1 MGAIWDFYA
10 DGRFRPS
17 CEGSSSAARTVS
29 WLTALGMAVAVG
41 MVALGATVLLD
52 ARRDAW
58 KQSEQAAD
66 NLAIALE
73 RDIARNIQVYD
84 LSLQGAIE
92 ALRLPGIDEISP
104 DLRQAA
110 IFDRAANA
118 EYLGS
123 LLVLNAAGTVMADS
137 TAVQPHSMS
146 FSDRDYFQVHQAQT
160 DAGLYL
166 SRPFRSRLRGG
177 DPSVAIS
184 RRRPD
189 VDGQFVGVVVGT
201 MRLAYF
207 QSLFERLNL
216 GTGGAVLLLRTDG
229 QVIARRPFRDADI
242 GRDLRD
248 TDIFRQYSDASSGHF
263 VGTSSLDGIRRAY
276 TFRHIGNLPLVLS
289 VAVSLDDLYAA
300 WWHKAWGIGLILA
313 VLCVATVALC
323 ILFRRELLRRLAA
336 EAELVEAASK
346 LSVVAA
352 TDGLTGLANRRAF
365 DAALTGAWKTAAENG
380 TPLALLMIDADRF
393 KSYNDQYG
401 HPAGDLVLQRI
412 AGCIQVN
419 TRCPGDFGAR
429 YGGEEFAAL
438 LPGAGLQS
446 AVGIAERLRSTVA
459 ELTIPHDASPNGQ
472 VTVSIGVAIAH
483 PRRGTGSELLLR
495 QADSALYEAKR
506 AGRDKVCS
514 ASHPLGPALDGLAA
528 TGAGSSGAQPHVR
541 RAG

>member
-1 MGAIWDFYA
+1 MAAIWTLHA
-10 DGRFRPS
+10 GSRFRPS
-17 CEGSSSAARTVS
+17 RDGSLSAARTVS
-29 WLTALGMAVAVG
+29 WLTALGMVVAVG
-41 MVALGATVLLD
+41 MVALGIVVLLD

-58 KQSEQAAD
+58 KQSERAAD

-84 LSLQGAIE
+84 LSLQGTIE
-92 ALRLPGIDEISP
+92 ALRLPGINEISP

-123 LLVLNAAGTVMADS
+123 LLVLDAVGTVVADS
-137 TAVQPHSMS
+137 TAVQPHPLN
-146 FSDRDYFQVHQAQT
+146 FADRDYFQVHQEQA
-160 DAGLYL
+160 DAGLYV

-189 VDGQFVGVVVGT
+189 VDGRFAGVVVGT

-229 QVIARRPFRDADI
+229 QVIARRPLRDADI
-242 GRDLRD
+242 GRDLSA
-248 TDIFRQYSDASSGHF
+248 TDGFRQYSAASSGHF
-263 VGTSSLDGIRRAY
+263 IGTSRLDGIQRAY

-289 VAVSLDDLYAA
+289 VAMSVDDLYAA

-323 ILFRRELLRRLAA
+323 TLFRRELLLRLAA
-336 EAELVEAASK
+336 EAELVEAAGR

-365 DAALTGAWKTAAENG
+365 DAALTGAWQTAAENG

-393 KSYNDQYG
+393 KSYNDHYG
-401 HPAGDLVLQRI
+401 HPAGDMVLQRI
-412 AGCIQVN
+412 ADCIQVN
-419 TRCPGDFGAR
+419 TRGPGDFGVR

-446 AVGIAERLRSTVA
+446 AVGIAERLRSSIA
-459 ELTIPHDASPNGQ
+459 ELSIPHDAGPNGQ
-472 VTVSIGVAIAH
+472 VTVSIGVAVAH
-483 PRRGTGSELLLR
+483 PRRGTGGELLVQ
-495 QADSALYEAKR
+495 QADNALYEAKR
-506 AGRDKVCS
+506 AGRDRVCS
-514 ASHPLGPALDGLAA
+514 ADHLLVPAPDGLAA
-528 TGAGSSGAQPHVR
+528 TGCDGSGV
-541 RAG
+541 

>member
-1 MGAIWDFYA
+1 MAAIWSLRA
-10 DGRFRPS
+10 GSRFRPS
-17 CEGSSSAARTVS
+17 RDGSLSSAGAVS

-41 MVALGATVLLD
+41 MVTLGAIVLLD

-58 KQSEQAAD
+58 GQSEQAAD
-66 NLAIALE
+66 NLAMALE

-92 ALRLPGIDEISP
+92 ALRLPGLDDISP

-110 IFDRAANA
+110 VFDRAANA

-123 LLVLNAAGTVMADS
+123 LLVLDAAGTVVADS
-137 TAVQPHSMS
+137 TAVQPHPLN
-146 FSDRDYFQVHQAQT
+146 FADRDYFQVHQEQT
-160 DAGLYL
+160 DAGLYV
-166 SRPFRSRLRGG
+166 SRPFHSRLRGG
-177 DPSVAIS
+177 DPSMAIS

-189 VDGQFVGVVVGT
+189 VDGQFAGVVVGT

-229 QVIARRPFRDADI
+229 QVIARRPLRDADI
-242 GRDLRD
+242 GRDLSA
-248 TDIFRQYSDASSGHF
+248 TDGFRQYSAASSGHF
-263 VGTSSLDGIRRAY
+263 IGTSRLDGIQRAY

-289 VAVSLDDLYAA
+289 VAMSVDDLYAA

-336 EAELVEAASK
+336 EAELVEAAAR
-346 LSVVAA
+346 LSVMAA

-365 DAALTGAWKTAAENG
+365 DAALAGAWQAAAENG

-401 HPAGDLVLQRI
+401 HPSGDVVLQRI
-412 AGCIQVN
+412 ADCIQAN
-419 TRCPGDFGAR
+419 TRGPGDFGVR

-446 AVGIAERLRSTVA
+446 AIGIAERLRGTIA
-459 ELTIPHDASPNGQ
+459 ELSIPHDASPNGQ
-472 VTVSIGVAIAH
+472 VTVSIGVAVAH
-483 PRRGTGSELLLR
+483 PRRGTGGELLLR
-495 QADSALYEAKR
+495 QADNALYEAKR
-506 AGRDKVCS
+506 AGRDRVCS
-514 ASHPLGPALDGLAA
+514 AGHLLGPALDGLAVG
-528 TGAGSSGAQPHVR
+528 GAGSSGAQPLR
-541 RAG
+541 QN